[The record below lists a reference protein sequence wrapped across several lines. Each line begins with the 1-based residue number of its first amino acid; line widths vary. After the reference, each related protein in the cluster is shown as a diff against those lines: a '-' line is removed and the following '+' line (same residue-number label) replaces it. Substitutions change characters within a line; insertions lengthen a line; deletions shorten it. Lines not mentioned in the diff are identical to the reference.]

1 MDFASILAREISK
14 KRKTPADTPPTP
26 TPTDTP
32 AAQPPPK
39 KYLKRSQVE
48 AQRRAAYEA
57 QQSALDAERAAKAA
71 QKRAAEEAEFQR
83 REATKAK
90 AKALAEARRAKAE
103 QESALNAPVAAEVE
117 QGEGGAQEMTD
128 EEAVAALRALA
139 EPARVFGEGAAGRVR
154 RLKRC
159 LAAAE
164 ARKEAEAPPLTWEEM
179 MLDMKNVGTDDA
191 KVYRQLHAWFAL
203 VLREWEMALEAR
215 PQAVK
220 ESFQGRAAARSMEQ
234 AKMYMAPLFTHFRNR
249 DLKKELYSKICEI
262 VVEAQARR
270 YVKANDLYLRLSIG
284 NAAWPIGVTM
294 VGIHER
300 SAREKLHEKGMAA
313 HIMSDEVTRKFL
325 QSIKRCLSFCQTR
338 WIPEDPLQMMG

>member
-14 KRKTPADTPPTP
+14 KRKTPPT
-26 TPTDTP
+26 TTTTDSPSSP
-32 AAQPPPK
+32 APPPPQK
-39 KYLKRSQVE
+39 KYLKRSEVE
-48 AQRRAAYEA
+48 SQRRAAYEA
-57 QQSALDAERAAKAA
+57 QQSALETHRAAKAA

-90 AKALAEARRAKAE
+90 AKALADARRAKADE
-103 QESALNAPVAAEVE
+103 EKAKNAPAVE
-117 QGEGGAQEMTD
+117 EPPEEAQEMTD
-128 EEAVAALRALA
+128 EDAVAALRELG
-139 EPARVFGEGAAGRVR
+139 EPARVFGESAAGRVR

-164 ARKEAEAPPLTWEEM
+164 ARRVASAPALTAEEM
-179 MLDMKNVGTDDA
+179 VLDMKDVGVDDA
-191 KVYRQLHAWFAL
+191 KVYRQLSGWFAL
-203 VLREWEMALEAR
+203 VLREWELALEAR
-215 PQAVK
+215 PEAVK
-220 ESFQGRAAARSMEQ
+220 ESFQGKAAARSMQQ
-234 AKMYMAPLFTHFRNR
+234 AKLYMGPLFVHFGNR
-249 DLKKELYSKICEI
+249 DLKKELYTKICEI